1 MARQVMPSVVRMK
14 PLKKPVA
21 ANTKRMIAI
30 MPKELMPDKFISE
43 RTELLD
49 TALRNMLQRMITKN
63 QRGHGLDNRNGA
75 R

>member
-1 MARQVMPSVVRMK
+1 MARHVMPSVVRMK

-43 RTELLD
+43 RTELLG